1 MTSKKTGNK
10 VIAIAGNPNCGKT
23 TLFNSL
29 TGANQRIGNWP
40 GVTVEKKEGTMRT
53 STGDITVVDL
63 PGIYSLS
70 ASSEDEKA
78 ARDYLLS
85 FEADLVINIID
96 GTNFERNLFLTTY
109 LLEMNIPVIAVINM
123 MDIVIRKKMTID
135 IEHLSK
141 HLGVPVIAI
150 SATDK
155 QDVKRFAGYIAEN
168 IGRINPSTSRI
179 SYPNE
184 METLI
189 SKTESFFKN
198 EKASR
203 FKAVSLLEGSFFS
216 DSVDT
221 DSLKSISAE
230 RLKIEKNLGEKID
243 MISADSRYAY
253 IHGISADVIKTT
265 GKSYSFTSKLDSFA
279 LNRFLGIPLF
289 LFVMYLLFWFSI
301 SVGGAFIDF
310 FDISFGAVFVDGFAE
325 FLKKAGSSEILIT
338 FLANGIGGGIQTV
351 ATFVPIIF
359 AMFFGL
365 SILEDSGYMARAA
378 FVVDRFMRFL
388 GLPGKAFVSMIVG
401 FGCTVPAIM
410 STRTLESKKDRLLTI
425 FMSPFM
431 SCGARLPVYVL
442 FGAAFFP
449 ASSGLMVFSLYLTGI
464 VLSVLTGFLLTKTI
478 MKGEASHFIMEL
490 PPYHLPRFRH
500 IMIHT
505 WNRLKLFILRAG
517 SAIITI
523 VIILSFL
530 NSIGTDGS
538 FGNEDTDK
546 SVLSSISKKITP
558 VLSPMGIE
566 EENWPATVGIF
577 TGIFAKEAVVGTLN
591 SLYAANSSATEEQS
605 SGETP
610 QKTEEATE
618 DESETTQDT
627 QSTEEEFSLSASLK
641 ESLITIPENLSGVFG
656 SLADPLGL
664 ESLEAANDEKTAAEE
679 LETDEGIF
687 AAMRRNFSQGSMQ
700 AYAYLLFILIY
711 FPCVAAFGAVK
722 REAGI
727 KFAFGV
733 AAYLTVLAWIVA
745 TLFYQIT
752 AGHSMFWII
761 FAAAMSSLLVLT
773 FKFAIP
779 KIKEVEEEI
788 R

>member
-1 MTSKKTGNK
+1 MTDKKTGNK

-40 GVTVEKKEGTMRT
+40 GVTVEKKEGVMKTPN
-53 STGDITVVDL
+53 GEITVVDL

-85 FEADLVINIID
+85 FEADLVVNIID

-109 LLEMNIPVIAVINM
+109 LIEMNIPVIAVINM

-135 IEHLSK
+135 TEHLSK

-150 SATDK
+150 SATNK
-155 QDVKRFAGYIAEN
+155 NDVKTLSSYITDN
-168 IGRINPSTSRI
+168 IGKINPSQSRI
-179 SYPNE
+179 SYPAE
-184 METLI
+184 MENMIT
-189 SKTESFFKN
+189 KTESYFNK

-203 FKAVSLLEGSFFS
+203 FKAVSFLEGSFVSDKIIS
-216 DSVDT
+216 DSRINISEELN
-221 DSLKSISAE
+221 SL
-230 RLKIEKNLGEKID
+230 EKKLGDKID
-243 MISADSRYAY
+243 MVSADNRYAF
-253 IHGISADVIKTT
+253 IHGISSDVIKTT
-265 GKSYSFTSKLDSFA
+265 GISYSFTSKLDSLA
-279 LNRFLGIPLF
+279 LNRFLGIPIF
-289 LFVMYLLFWFSI
+289 LFVMYLLFWFAI

-310 FDISFGAVFVDGFAE
+310 FDIAFGAVFVDGFAH
-325 FLKKAGSSEILIT
+325 LLGKAGASEILIT

-449 ASSGLMVFSLYLTGI
+449 ASSGMMVFSLYLTGI

-478 MKGEASHFIMEL
+478 LKGEASHFIMEL

-523 VIILSFL
+523 VVILSFL

-538 FGNEDTDK
+538 FGNEDSDK

-558 VLSPMGIE
+558 VFSPMGIE

-591 SLYAANSSATEEQS
+591 SLYSANSSEAKEISSEE
-605 SGETP
+605 
-610 QKTEEATE
+610 KLH
-618 DESETTQDT
+618 DESSENVSDN
-627 QSTEEEFSLSASLK
+627 SEISPDTEEESSISGTLEKAVIS
-641 ESLITIPENLSGVFG
+641 IPDNLSGVFD
-656 SLADPLGL
+656 SLSDPLGL
-664 ESLEAANDEKTAAEE
+664 GSLETASDEKSAAEE

-687 AAMRRNFSQGSMQ
+687 TSMRNNFSKGNMQ
-700 AYAYLLFILIY
+700 AYAYLLFVLIY
-711 FPCVAAFGAVK
+711 FPCVAAFGAIK
-722 REAGI
+722 RETSL

-733 AAYLTVLAWIVA
+733 AAYLTVLAWIVS

-752 AGHSMFWII
+752 TGHSFFWIC
-761 FAAAMSSLLVLT
+761 FASGMSAFMVLS
-773 FKFAIP
+773 FKFALP
-779 KIKEVEEEI
+779 KFREIEEDK
-788 R
+788 

>member
-1 MTSKKTGNK
+1 MTDKKTGGK

-53 STGDITVVDL
+53 SSGEITVVDL

-85 FEADLVINIID
+85 FEADLVVNIID

-109 LLEMNIPVIAVINM
+109 LLEMNIPAIAVINM
-123 MDIVIRKKMTID
+123 MDIVSRKKMTID
-135 IEHLSK
+135 TDHLSK
-141 HLGVPVIAI
+141 HLGIPVIAMT
-150 SATDK
+150 ATDK
-155 QDVKRFAGYIAEN
+155 KDVKSLAEFITGN
-168 IGRINPSTSRI
+168 IGNIKPSSFRI
-179 SYPNE
+179 SYPEE
-184 METLI
+184 MESLI
-189 SKTESFFKN
+189 TKTETFFKN
-198 EKASR
+198 KTASR
-203 FKAVSLLEGSFFS
+203 FKAVSFLEGSFSSS
-216 DSVDT
+216 DIKTELLT
-221 DSLKSISAE
+221 DLSDHKL
-230 RLKIEKNLGEKID
+230 RIEKKLGEKID

-253 IHGISADVIKTT
+253 IHGISSDVIKKT
-265 GKSYSFTSKLDSFA
+265 GISYSFTSKLDSIA

-289 LFVMYLLFWFSI
+289 LFAMYLLFWFAI

-310 FDISFGAVFVDGFAE
+310 FDLTFGAVFVDGVTQ
-325 FLKKAGSSEILIT
+325 LLGKAGASDILIT
-338 FLANGIGGGIQTV
+338 FLAKGIGGGIQTV
-351 ATFVPIIF
+351 ATFVPILF

-410 STRTLESKKDRLLTI
+410 STRTLESKKDRMLTI

-449 ASSGLMVFSLYLTGI
+449 ASSGVMVFSLYITGI
-464 VLSVLTGFLLTKTI
+464 ILSVLTGFLLTKTI

-490 PPYHLPRFRH
+490 PPYHLPRLKH
-500 IMIHT
+500 ILIHT
-505 WNRLKLFILRAG
+505 WNRLKLFVLRAG

-558 VLSPMGIE
+558 VFSPMGIE
-566 EENWPATVGIF
+566 EDNWPATVGIF

-591 SLYAANSSATEEQS
+591 SLYFANSSAAAEQAS
-605 SGETP
+605 EETP
-610 QKTEEATE
+610 ENTAGSSENSEELTDSA
-618 DESETTQDT
+618 Q
-627 QSTEEEFSLSASLK
+627 EEEKSFSLTESLK
-641 ESLITIPENLSGVFG
+641 ESLSTIPENLSGVFD
-656 SLADPLGL
+656 SFSDPLGL
-664 ESLEAANDEKTAAEE
+664 GAIDSTGDEKAAAEE
-679 LETDEGIF
+679 LEADEGIF
-687 AAMRRNFSQGSMQ
+687 ASMRINFSKGSMQ
-700 AYAYLLFILIY
+700 AYAYLLFVLIY
-711 FPCVAAFGAVK
+711 FPCVAAFGAIK
-722 REAGI
+722 RETSL

-745 TLFYQIT
+745 VLFYQIT
-752 AGHSMFWII
+752 TRYSLFWII
-761 FAAAMSSLLVLT
+761 FASIACLLLIIT
-773 FKFAIP
+773 FKLILP
-779 KIKEVEEEI
+779 KFKEVEEDKQ
-788 R
+788 

>member
-1 MTSKKTGNK
+1 MTDKKTGNK

-40 GVTVEKKEGTMRT
+40 GVTVEKKEGVMKTPN
-53 STGDITVVDL
+53 GEITVVDL

-85 FEADLVINIID
+85 FEADLVVNIID

-109 LLEMNIPVIAVINM
+109 LIEMNIPVIAVINM

-135 IEHLSK
+135 TEHLSK
-141 HLGVPVIAI
+141 HLGVPVLAI
-150 SATDK
+150 SATNK
-155 QDVKRFAGYIAEN
+155 NDVKTLSSYITDN
-168 IGRINPSTSRI
+168 IGKINPSQSLI
-179 SYPNE
+179 SYPAE
-184 METLI
+184 MENMI
-189 SKTESFFKN
+189 SKTESYFNK

-203 FKAVSLLEGSFFS
+203 FKAVSFLEGSFFS
-216 DSVDT
+216 DKTNSN
-221 DSLKSISAE
+221 SLIQLSE
-230 RLKIEKNLGEKID
+230 EVNLLEKKLGDKID
-243 MISADSRYAY
+243 MISADSRYAF
-253 IHGISADVIKTT
+253 IHGISSDVIKTT
-265 GKSYSFTSKLDSFA
+265 GVSYSFTSKLDSLA
-279 LNRFLGIPLF
+279 LNRFLGIPIF
-289 LFVMYLLFWFSI
+289 LFVMYLLFWFAI

-310 FDISFGAVFVDGFAE
+310 FDIAFGAVFVDGFA
-325 FLKKAGSSEILIT
+325 LLLAKAGASEILIT

-464 VLSVLTGFLLTKTI
+464 ILSVLTGFLLTKTI

-523 VIILSFL
+523 VVILSFL

-538 FGNEDTDK
+538 FGNEDSDK

-558 VLSPMGIE
+558 VFSPMGIE

-591 SLYAANSSATEEQS
+591 SLYAANSSEAN
-605 SGETP
+605 ETP
-610 QKTEEATE
+610 SEEKPL
-618 DESETTQDT
+618 DESSEIVSDN
-627 QSTEEEFSLSASLK
+627 SEISPETEEESSISGSLK
-641 ESLITIPENLSGVFG
+641 EAVTSIPDNLSGVFD
-656 SLADPLGL
+656 SLSDPLGL
-664 ESLEAANDEKTAAEE
+664 GSLETASDEKNAAEE

-687 AAMRRNFSQGSMQ
+687 TSMRNNFSKGNMQ
-700 AYAYLLFILIY
+700 AYAYLLFVLIY
-711 FPCVAAFGAVK
+711 FPCVAAFGAIK
-722 REAGI
+722 RETSL

-733 AAYLTVLAWIVA
+733 AAYLTVLAWIIS

-752 AGHSMFWII
+752 TGHSFFWIC
-761 FAAAMSSLLVLT
+761 FAAGLSAVMILS
-773 FKFAIP
+773 FKFALP
-779 KIKEVEEEI
+779 KFREIKEDK
-788 R
+788 

>member
-1 MTSKKTGNK
+1 MTDKKTGGE

-40 GVTVEKKEGTMRT
+40 GVTVEKKEGTMKT
-53 STGDITVVDL
+53 SAGDITVVDL

-85 FEADLVINIID
+85 FEADLVVNIID

-109 LLEMNIPVIAVINM
+109 LLEMNIPVVAVINM

-135 IEHLSK
+135 TEHLSK
-141 HLGVPVIAI
+141 LLGVPVIAI
-150 SATDK
+150 TATNK
-155 QDVKRFAGYIAEN
+155 KDVKSLAEFITGN
-168 IGRINPSTSRI
+168 IGKINPSSFRI
-179 SYPNE
+179 SYPDE
-184 METLI
+184 MESLI
-189 SKTESFFKN
+189 SKTETFYKN
-198 EKASR
+198 ETASR
-203 FKAVSLLEGSFFS
+203 FKAVSFLEGSFSSAGIETESLTDLS
-216 DSVDT
+216 DQK
-221 DSLKSISAE
+221 LI
-230 RLKIEKNLGEKID
+230 LEKKLGEKID

-253 IHGISADVIKTT
+253 IHGISIDVIKKTRI
-265 GKSYSFTSKLDSFA
+265 SYSFTSKLDSFA

-289 LFVMYLLFWFSI
+289 LLAIYLLFWFAI

-310 FDISFGAVFVDGFAE
+310 FDISFGAVFVDGVAHLLE
-325 FLKKAGSSEILIT
+325 NAGASDILIT
-338 FLANGIGGGIQTV
+338 FLAKGIGGGIQTV

-410 STRTLESKKDRLLTI
+410 STRTLESKKDRMLTI

-449 ASSGLMVFSLYLTGI
+449 GSSGMMVFSLYLTGI
-464 VLSVLTGFLLTKTI
+464 ILSVLTGFLLTKTI
-478 MKGEASHFIMEL
+478 MKGEVSHFIMEL
-490 PPYHLPRFRH
+490 PPYHLPRLKH
-500 IMIHT
+500 ILIHT

-538 FGNEDTDK
+538 FGNEDTDI

-558 VLSPMGIE
+558 VFSPMGIE

-591 SLYAANSSATEEQS
+591 SLYSANSSSVTEQASDETPVDTAGSTDDSEEQADS
-605 SGETP
+605 V
-610 QKTEEATE
+610 QEEE
-618 DESETTQDT
+618 N
-627 QSTEEEFSLSASLK
+627 EFSLTESLK
-641 ESLITIPENLSGVFG
+641 ESLETIPENLSGVFG
-656 SLADPLGL
+656 SLSDPLGL
-664 ESLEAANDEKTAAEE
+664 GSIKTTGDEKAAAEE
-679 LETDEGIF
+679 LEADEGIF
-687 AAMRRNFSQGSMQ
+687 ASMRSNFSKGNMQ
-700 AYAYLLFILIY
+700 AYAYLLFVLIY
-711 FPCVAAFGAVK
+711 FPCVAAFGAIK
-722 REAGI
+722 RETSL

-745 TLFYQIT
+745 VLFYQIT
-752 AGHSMFWII
+752 TGHSLFWIS
-761 FAAAMSSLLVLT
+761 FASITCLLLIMT
-773 FKFAIP
+773 FKLILP
-779 KIKEVEEEI
+779 KFKEIEEDK
-788 R
+788 

>member
-1 MTSKKTGNK
+1 MTDKKTGGK

-53 STGDITVVDL
+53 SSGEITVVDL

-85 FEADLVINIID
+85 FEADLVVNIID

-123 MDIVIRKKMTID
+123 MDIVSRKKMTID
-135 IEHLSK
+135 TDHLSK
-141 HLGVPVIAI
+141 HLGIPVIAMT
-150 SATDK
+150 ATDK
-155 QDVKRFAGYIAEN
+155 KDVKSLAEFITGN
-168 IGRINPSTSRI
+168 IGKIKPSSFRI
-179 SYPNE
+179 SYPEE
-184 METLI
+184 MESLI
-189 SKTESFFKN
+189 TKTETFFKN
-198 EKASR
+198 KTASR
-203 FKAVSLLEGSFFS
+203 FKAVSFLEGSFSSS
-216 DSVDT
+216 DIKTELLT
-221 DSLKSISAE
+221 DLSDHKL
-230 RLKIEKNLGEKID
+230 RIEKKLGEKID

-253 IHGISADVIKTT
+253 IHGISSDVIKKT
-265 GKSYSFTSKLDSFA
+265 GISYSFTSKLDSIA

-289 LFVMYLLFWFSI
+289 LFAMYLLFWFAI

-310 FDISFGAVFVDGFAE
+310 FDLTFGAIFVDGVAQ
-325 FLKKAGSSEILIT
+325 LLGKAGASDILIT
-338 FLANGIGGGIQTV
+338 FLAKGIGGGIQTV
-351 ATFVPIIF
+351 ATFVPILF

-410 STRTLESKKDRLLTI
+410 STRTLESKKDRMLTI

-449 ASSGLMVFSLYLTGI
+449 ASSGVMVFSLYLTGI
-464 VLSVLTGFLLTKTI
+464 ILSVLTGFLLTKTI

-490 PPYHLPRFRH
+490 PPYHLPRLKH
-500 IMIHT
+500 ILIHT
-505 WNRLKLFILRAG
+505 WNRLKLFVLRAG

-558 VLSPMGIE
+558 VFSPMGIE
-566 EENWPATVGIF
+566 EDNWPATVGIF

-591 SLYAANSSATEEQS
+591 SLYSANSSEAAEQAS
-605 SGETP
+605 EETP
-610 QKTEEATE
+610 ENTAGS
-618 DESETTQDT
+618 SENSEKLTD
-627 QSTEEEFSLSASLK
+627 SALEEEKSFSLTESLK
-641 ESLITIPENLSGVFG
+641 ESLSTIPENLSGVFD
-656 SLADPLGL
+656 SFSDPLGL
-664 ESLEAANDEKTAAEE
+664 GAIDSTGDEKAAAEE
-679 LETDEGIF
+679 LEADEGIF
-687 AAMRRNFSQGSMQ
+687 ASMRINFSKGSMQ
-700 AYAYLLFILIY
+700 AYAYLLFVLIY
-711 FPCVAAFGAVK
+711 FPCVAAFGAIK
-722 REAGI
+722 RETSL

-733 AAYLTVLAWIVA
+733 AAYLTALAWIVA
-745 TLFYQIT
+745 VLFYQIT
-752 AGHSMFWII
+752 TGYSLFWII
-761 FAAAMSSLLVLT
+761 FASIACLLLIMT
-773 FKFAIP
+773 FKLILP
-779 KIKEVEEEI
+779 KFKEVEEDKQ
-788 R
+788 